1 MDTSNAGE
9 LKKTPS
15 EKEDVK
21 SDPPSQLPTPPTRS
35 AFKSIL
41 LVVTMTLGMMVN
53 TAGSTSI
60 TMTLPTIGKEFHLQE
75 NELQWLVSAYPL
87 SSGCLLL
94 VFGRVADLYGR
105 KKVFLCGSL
114 FLAIF
119 TLACSFQHDVISLD
133 IIRGIQGIGSAAIV
147 PASLGILADAFP
159 PSRARSLAFATFSA
173 GAPLGGVVG
182 SVVGGILTQY
192 TAKTWRAPFY
202 LMTGLTVL
210 CFVGSLISIDPD
222 VPSCDP
228 DKRIDWLGAFSV
240 TAGLVLIVFVL
251 SQGELA
257 PRKWA
262 TPYIIAL
269 IILGVLL
276 LVLFVIWQQYLEK
289 VQDDPNAVH
298 SALTPPPLIKPSLW
312 KRGEGRFA
320 AMMIIGFVNWAAF
333 LAWIFWVQLY
343 FQNYLQLSVIQSVV
357 RFLPMVVS
365 GLLCNTFVGIMAARV
380 PVIYLTAIGTGA
392 TAVACLLFALI
403 NPGASY
409 WAFTFPASVI
419 SVMGADFVF
428 STGTLFIAKVSMPH
442 EQSVAGALFLTM
454 NQLGTA
460 LGVATTT
467 VVFNRVDLHRHGR
480 DGIVSYK
487 AAQWTAFA
495 FGVLGTLLSIL
506 FFRGVGPAGFREPI
520 DKPETLNGDEERTMT
535 LDSNQ
540 DIKVRSKDVPNLNRV

>member
-1 MDTSNAGE
+1 MDSSNAGQLE
-9 LKKTPS
+9 RTPS
-15 EKEDVK
+15 EKADVK
-21 SDPPSQLPTPPTRS
+21 SDSSLRLPTPPARS
-35 AFKSIL
+35 AFKSVL
-41 LVVTMTLGMMVN
+41 LVLTMTLGMIVN
-53 TAGSTSI
+53 TSGSTSI
-60 TMTLPTIGKEFHLQE
+60 TIALPTIGKEFHLQE

-114 FLAIF
+114 FLAVF

-133 IIRGIQGIGSAAIV
+133 IIRGIQGIGSAALV

-182 SVVGGILTQY
+182 TIVGGILTQY
-192 TAKTWRAPFY
+192 TAHVLFLAKTWRAPFY
-202 LMTGLTVL
+202 LLTGLTVL
-210 CFVGSLISIDPD
+210 CFVGGLMSIDPD
-222 VPSCDP
+222 VPSCEP
-228 DKRIDWLGAFSV
+228 DKRIDWLGALSV

-257 PRKWA
+257 PKKWA

-269 IILGVLL
+269 LILGVLL
-276 LVLFVIWQQYLEK
+276 LILFVLWQQYLEK
-289 VQDDPNAVH
+289 VQNDPNAVH
-298 SALTPPPLIKPSLW
+298 SVLTPPPLIQPSLW
-312 KRGEGRFA
+312 KRGEGKLA
-320 AMMIIGFVNWAAF
+320 AMMIIGFVNWASF
-333 LAWIFWVQLY
+333 LAWIVWVQLY
-343 FQNYLQLSVIQSVV
+343 YQNYLQLSVIQSVV

-380 PVIYLTAIGTGA
+380 PVICLTAIGTGA
-392 TAVACLLFALI
+392 TAGACLLFALI
-403 NPGASY
+403 NPHASY
-409 WAFTFPASVI
+409 WAFAFPASVI

-428 STGTLFIAKVSMPH
+428 STGTLFIAKVVRSY

-487 AAQWTAFA
+487 AAQWACFS
-495 FGVLGTLLSIL
+495 FGVLGTLLSLL
-506 FFRGVGPAGFREPI
+506 FFRGVGAAGVREPI
-520 DKPETLNGDEERTMT
+520 DKPETPNANEERSMT
-535 LDSNQ
+535 YSNQ
-540 DIKVRSKDVPNLNRV
+540 DIKSEK

>member
-1 MDTSNAGE
+1 MDTSNAGQLE
-9 LKKTPS
+9 RTPS

-21 SDPPSQLPTPPTRS
+21 SDPSSRLPTPPPRS
-35 AFKSIL
+35 AFNSVL
-41 LVVTMTLGMMVN
+41 LVVTMTLAMIVN
-53 TAGSTSI
+53 ISGTTTISI
-60 TMTLPTIGKEFHLQE
+60 TLPTIGKEFHLQE

-94 VFGRVADLYGR
+94 LFGRVADLYGR

-119 TLACSFQHDVISLD
+119 TLACSFQHDVISFD
-133 IIRGIQGIGSAAIV
+133 IIRGLQGIGSAAIV

-173 GAPLGGVVG
+173 GAPLGGVIG
-182 SVVGGILTQY
+182 TTIGGVLTQY

-202 LMTGLTVL
+202 MMTGLTVL
-210 CFVGSLISIDPD
+210 CFVGGLISIDSN
-222 VPSCDP
+222 VPSCEP

-251 SQGELA
+251 SQGEVA
-257 PRKWA
+257 PKKWA

-269 IILGVLL
+269 LILGVLL
-276 LVLFVIWQQYLEK
+276 LVLFILWQRYLEK

-298 SALTPPPLIKPSLW
+298 SVLTPPPLIKPSLW

-320 AMMIIGFVNWAAF
+320 AMMIVGFVNWAAF
-333 LAWIFWVQLY
+333 LSWIFWVQLY
-343 FQNYLQLSVIQSVV
+343 YQNYLQLSVMQSVV
-357 RFLPMVVS
+357 RFFPMVVS

-392 TAVACLLFALI
+392 TSGACLLFAII
-403 NPGASY
+403 NPRASY
-409 WAFTFPASVI
+409 WAFSFPASVI

-428 STGTLFIAKVSMPH
+428 STGTLFVAKVSLPH

-460 LGVATTT
+460 VGVATTT

-487 AAQWTAFA
+487 AAQWTCFA
-495 FGVLGTLLSIL
+495 FGVLGTLLSLL
-506 FFRGVGPAGFREPI
+506 FFRGVGAAGVRVSI
-520 DKPETLNGDEERTMT
+520 DKPETPNADSDEERTMT
-535 LDSNQ
+535 NSNQ
-540 DIKVRSKDVPNLNRV
+540 DIKVRSKKVPN